1 MTAHIESQGGVSVP
15 AQPCGGQATPRTID
29 RKVTR
34 RNGEKNGPA
43 GARPVGHWRA
53 HGIFWGHDGR
63 WVRLARSSVEG
74 AAACLCT
81 WHRWPAN
88 GIAAIRAI
96 RHKLTRPLSAHKM
109 HLGKE
114 QPAGKEVVGL
124 VSQGIKG
131 SEEGV
136 VGWTARGRTRAV
148 RAEEELRRPTR
159 GLVHPFCAHPVSCRM
174 DDHMG
179 RGGSKHASESEEG
192 RADRATASTGLSRIG
207 SRNQHPGKRG
217 KGGQRV

>member
-1 MTAHIESQGGVSVP
+1 M
-15 AQPCGGQATPRTID
+15 
-29 RKVTR
+29 
-34 RNGEKNGPA
+34 
-43 GARPVGHWRA
+43 
-53 HGIFWGHDGR
+53 
-63 WVRLARSSVEG
+63 EG

-148 RAEEELRRPTR
+148 CAEEELRRPTR

-192 RADRATASTGLSRIG
+192 RADRATASTGLSLASEAATNIRERG
-207 SRNQHPGKRG
+207 AREVNGYSLSCSFGLMRPGGG
-217 KGGQRV
+217 KKK